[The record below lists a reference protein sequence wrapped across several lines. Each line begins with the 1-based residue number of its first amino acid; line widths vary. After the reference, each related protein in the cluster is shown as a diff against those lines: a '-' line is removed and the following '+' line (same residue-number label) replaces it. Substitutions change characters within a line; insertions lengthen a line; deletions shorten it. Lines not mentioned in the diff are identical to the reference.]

1 MVRDYFSDGT
11 LERGHHRAQLPKAL
25 SDLGRRT
32 SVPQLERDGRLVWG
46 KGEVDGEEGGTISGR
61 VAASDQWSLFRRGVS
76 GGGGSSSCGG
86 SGCLCPPGV
95 VALARRWVGGLSL
108 CLCLSVSL
116 GWRGRGVRT
125 AKMRQSRKEPSPL
138 RTASSVSLATASAL
152 GAGGRR
158 RNLAPW
164 SSHGGLSVA
173 RPGRLCAGGCGG
185 RSLGSGPR
193 RRERRAGRL
202 ARAGWT
208 APFPPAGLK
217 RRLAVFRGEACI
229 TSPLLAPP
237 FFAPALCGG
246 FWRMFLNE

>member
-1 MVRDYFSDGT
+1 MCCNTNHCVLFRILGMK
-11 LERGHHRAQLPKAL
+11 ERGHHRAQLPKAL

-95 VALARRWVGGLSL
+95 VALARRWVGSL
-108 CLCLSVSL
+108 PLRLRLSVSL

-138 RTASSVSLATASAL
+138 WTASSVSLATASAL
-152 GAGGRR
+152 GRAGGGETSRR
-158 RNLAPW
+158 GPPT
-164 SSHGGLSVA
+164 VA
-173 RPGRLCAGGCGG
+173 SRWPGPEGSAQAAAEAG
-185 RSLGSGPR
+185 
-193 RRERRAGRL
+193 A
-202 ARAGWT
+202 
-208 APFPPAGLK
+208 
-217 RRLAVFRGEACI
+217 
-229 TSPLLAPP
+229 
-237 FFAPALCGG
+237 
-246 FWRMFLNE
+246 

>member
-1 MVRDYFSDGT
+1 MVRASFSDGT
-11 LERGHHRAQLPKAL
+11 FERGHHRAQLPKAL
-25 SDLGRRT
+25 LDLGRRT

-46 KGEVDGEEGGTISGR
+46 KGEVDVEEGGTISGR

-95 VALARRWVGGLSL
+95 VALARRWVGGLPL
-108 CLCLSVSL
+108 RLGLSVSL

-125 AKMRQSRKEPSPL
+125 AKMRQSRKERSPL
-138 RTASSVSLATASAL
+138 WTASSVSLATASAL

-164 SSHGGLSVA
+164 SSQGGLSVA

-208 APFPPAGLK
+208 APFPPAGPK
-217 RRLAVFRGEACI
+217 G
-229 TSPLLAPP
+229 LLAGFREEGPHHL
-237 FFAPALCGG
+237 PATRTSIFCPGPARSVLADV
-246 FWRMFLNE
+246 FE

>member
-95 VALARRWVGGLSL
+95 VALARRFPPKTLKGQHSKCPSLSARGSTHFQGDGTSQAQLQHLFWVLLLVYLLLLWPQTCPKMPGTFRVGRSSESSL
-108 CLCLSVSL
+108 ALLPACMTTL
-116 GWRGRGVRT
+116 GW
-125 AKMRQSRKEPSPL
+125 
-138 RTASSVSLATASAL
+138 
-152 GAGGRR
+152 
-158 RNLAPW
+158 
-164 SSHGGLSVA
+164 
-173 RPGRLCAGGCGG
+173 
-185 RSLGSGPR
+185 
-193 RRERRAGRL
+193 
-202 ARAGWT
+202 
-208 APFPPAGLK
+208 
-217 RRLAVFRGEACI
+217 
-229 TSPLLAPP
+229 
-237 FFAPALCGG
+237 
-246 FWRMFLNE
+246 

>member
-1 MVRDYFSDGT
+1 MVRASFSDGT
-11 LERGHHRAQLPKAL
+11 FERGHHRAQLPKAL
-25 SDLGRRT
+25 LDLGRRT

-46 KGEVDGEEGGTISGR
+46 KGEVDVEEGGTISGR

-95 VALARRWVGGLSL
+95 VALARRWVGGLPL
-108 CLCLSVSL
+108 RLGLSVSL

-125 AKMRQSRKEPSPL
+125 AKMRQSRKERSPL
-138 RTASSVSLATASAL
+138 WTASSVSLATASAL

-164 SSHGGLSVA
+164 SSQGGLSVA

-193 RRERRAGRL
+193 RGSGVQAAWRGRAGQLPSHQPVRKDSWRASGKR
-202 ARAGWT
+202 AR
-208 APFPPAGLK
+208 
-217 RRLAVFRGEACI
+217 I

-237 FFAPALCGG
+237 FFAPALRGV